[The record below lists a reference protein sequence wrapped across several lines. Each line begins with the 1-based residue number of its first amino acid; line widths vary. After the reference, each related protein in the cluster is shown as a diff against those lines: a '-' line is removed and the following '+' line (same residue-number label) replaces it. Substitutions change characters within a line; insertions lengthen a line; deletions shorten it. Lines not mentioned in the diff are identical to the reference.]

1 MADELYDVRN
11 SFLVGNF
18 HQVVAEG
25 QSVRTVRKKPEEVRA
40 FNVDRDALVARAQI
54 ALGQYDVVIEDMRT
68 SAHPVLKAIG
78 KLAEVAKEMATM
90 PDSGMSAKIGG
101 LTELLGSADP
111 SSADSST
118 ADVAVVVCT
127 GIALSRNF
135 TEALTVAAKWAA
147 GLGSTPELQQRKLE
161 LLGIVADGMLR
172 MNRADL
178 AEKEVEKM
186 KKIDDECTQAIFLAG
201 MAALRLGAV
210 KPERYDDAAS
220 CFQEVQ
226 ARCGQSVSILNLIAL
241 ANLGRGRAA
250 DAERNL
256 LDALAKKSGDPDTV
270 SNLAVV
276 CSHLGKPQEA
286 SMRYI
291 LQARSAVP
299 LSPFVRQYA
308 DVESRFAVAAS
319 KVE

>member
-1 MADELYDVRN
+1 MADELYDIRN

-18 HQVVAEG
+18 HQVIAEG
-25 QSVRTVRKKPEEVRA
+25 QSVRSVKKKPEEVRA
-40 FNVDRDALVARAQI
+40 FNADRDSLVARAQI
-54 ALGQYDVVIEDMRT
+54 ALGQYDVVIEDLKT
-68 SAHPVLKAIG
+68 SGHPVLKAVG

-90 PDSGMSAKIGG
+90 PESGMSSKVGG
-101 LTELLGSADP
+101 LVELLGATEPAKADA
-111 SSADSST
+111 SEV
-118 ADVAVVVCT
+118 DVALIVCT

-135 TEALTVAAKWAA
+135 AEAVTTAAKWAGGIGA
-147 GLGSTPELQQRKLE
+147 SPDLQRRKLE
-161 LLGIVADGMLR
+161 LIGIIADGMLR
-172 MNRADL
+172 MNRPDL

-186 KKIDDECTQAIFLAG
+186 KQVDDESTLAILLGG
-201 MAALRLGAV
+201 MAALRLGSV

-220 CFQEVQ
+220 SFQEVN
-226 ARCGQSVSILNLIAL
+226 ARCGQSVSVLNLIAL

-276 CSHLGKPQEA
+276 CAHLGKPQEA

-308 DVESRFAVAAS
+308 AVEERFAAAID
-319 KVE
+319 KME